1 MAALAPAGPS
11 PARGGRQHASSGGLA
26 EALHALAQLPD
37 DVGLDVGCDEA
48 EMQRLGLMAWAYGVG
63 GRFELR
69 PSAGARATWVRG
81 AERIPHDPR
90 RTIAET
96 VEGLWPPGVES
107 WLGSGDDGVL
117 EGHRVAVVSNL
128 PAHYRIPLF
137 AGISRRLEAVGGSLR
152 VLFLRSSAGSRTW
165 LASEERLDFDHEVV
179 PGVDLPVRRRPP
191 RLPLGLG
198 GALRRHRPTIAVS
211 AGLSPAVSGRVQ
223 RYARAAGI
231 PFGLWSGEIATIA
244 ARQPRV
250 RQLQRRRLVQNADFG
265 IAYGA
270 LASRYLTSLAPT
282 LPVVLARNTSVV
294 APAGPERRPRGEN
307 VELLTVGDL
316 ASPRKGVDVLVEAL
330 RAVPQEP
337 CRLTVVGD
345 GSLRKKLEREAASD
359 DRVKFIG
366 ALPPAGVRAASAE
379 SDVFLFPSRSDVF
392 GLVLVE
398 AMSRGLAIAVSSAV
412 GAVPDVTVPGH
423 NCLVIGSHEP
433 RSWADA
439 IVRLV
444 GDARLS
450 TRLGDAAR
458 RTIARR
464 WTIDHA
470 VEGSLAGL
478 RLGARLAAD
487 GRRAR

>member
-1 MAALAPAGPS
+1 
-11 PARGGRQHASSGGLA
+11 
-26 EALHALAQLPD
+26 
-37 DVGLDVGCDEA
+37 
-48 EMQRLGLMAWAYGVG
+48 
-63 GRFELR
+63 
-69 PSAGARATWVRG
+69 
-81 AERIPHDPR
+81 
-90 RTIAET
+90 
-96 VEGLWPPGVES
+96 
-107 WLGSGDDGVL
+107 
-117 EGHRVAVVSNL
+117 
-128 PAHYRIPLF
+128 
-137 AGISRRLEAVGGSLR
+137 
-152 VLFLRSSAGSRTW
+152 
-165 LASEERLDFDHEVV
+165 
-179 PGVDLPVRRRPP
+179 
-191 RLPLGLG
+191 
-198 GALRRHRPTIAVS
+198 
-211 AGLSPAVSGRVQ
+211 
-223 RYARAAGI
+223 
-231 PFGLWSGEIATIA
+231 
-244 ARQPRV
+244 
-250 RQLQRRRLVQNADFG
+250 
-265 IAYGA
+265 
-270 LASRYLTSLAPT
+270 
-282 LPVVLARNTSVV
+282 
-294 APAGPERRPRGEN
+294 

-316 ASPRKGVDVLVEAL
+316 ASAWNGVDVLVEAL